1 MQDEAS
7 LEPTPPD
14 VIPRRRR
21 WSLSGSLRLRMIA
34 LAAAWIL
41 PLLALGGVVLD
52 RVLVNAITR
61 NFDGQLD
68 FALSAMVAAADLDE
82 LGEVRFLR
90 PLGDQRFFEPYSG
103 LYWQVSTAGQDP
115 FRSRSLWD
123 RQLGEPPP
131 QDCRTPCR
139 YNWRE
144 FAGEPLRVVGR
155 QVRMP
160 GSETV
165 FYFQVAQSTRDL
177 DIQIKQL
184 RSFLFWFL
192 GLLGLGLLS
201 LAALQSTYGLSPLRR
216 VSRAIVAIRSG
227 EAKRVNEAFP
237 VEIEPLVSEINELL
251 DHGERQSA
259 AAQRHAGNLAHALK
273 TPMSVLMG
281 EVRGREGDP
290 LAQAVAAQVNIMR
303 RHVDHQL
310 ARARAMGRR
319 SSSSART
326 PVWPSLQAIART
338 VERIHRQR
346 GVTIDVAGN
355 KEKVFR
361 GEQQDLEE
369 MLGNLIDN
377 AALHGGGRVFI
388 TVDGDE
394 GEVELLVEDDG
405 RGIAPADRD
414 RLFARGE
421 RLDTD
426 KPGTGL
432 GLAIV
437 RDVAEIYGGR
447 VSLETSEDLGGL
459 MVRLV
464 LPAAG

>member
-1 MQDEAS
+1 
-7 LEPTPPD
+7 
-14 VIPRRRR
+14 
-21 WSLSGSLRLRMIA
+21 MIA

-68 FALSAMVAAADLDE
+68 FALSAMVAAADIDE

-103 LYWQVSTAGQDP
+103 LYWQVSASGQDP

-123 RQLGEPPP
+123 RQLGDPPEE
-131 QDCRTPCR
+131 DCRTPCR
-139 YNWRE
+139 YNWRR

-160 GSETV
+160 GADTV
-165 FYFQVAQSTRDL
+165 FYFQIAQSTRDL
-177 DIQIKQL
+177 DSQIKQL
-184 RSFLFWFL
+184 RTFLFWFL
-192 GLLGLGLLS
+192 GLLGLGLLA

-216 VSRAIVAIRSG
+216 VSRAIVAIRG
-227 EAKRVNEAFP
+227 GTARRVNEAFP

-251 DHGERQSA
+251 EHGEAQAA

-281 EVRGREGDP
+281 EVRGREDDP
-290 LAQAVAAQVNIMR
+290 LAQTVAAQVNIMR

-319 SSSSART
+319 SSSTART
-326 PVWPSLQAIART
+326 PVWPSVQAIVRT

-346 GVTIDVAGN
+346 GVTIDVAGDRN
-355 KEKVFR
+355 KVFR

-388 TVDGDE
+388 TVDGAP

-405 RGIAPADRD
+405 RGIAPADRE

-447 VSLETSEDLGGL
+447 VTLEDSEDLGGL

-464 LPAAG
+464 LPAAT